1 MYEVIVIGGGHAGCE
16 ASLATSRKGHK
27 TLLITGNINNIADMP
42 CNPSIGGSAK
52 GIVVREIDAL
62 GGEMGINADKSHLQI
77 KMLNSKKGPGVR
89 SLRCQADKTT
99 YPKNMLKAL
108 NNEKN
113 LEIKEELA
121 KSIIVENNE
130 IKGIIT
136 EKDEIINAKKVIIT
150 TGTYLNADILRGH
163 NKEKGGPHGE
173 KPSLYLSESM
183 KENGLIMRRLKTGTP
198 PRVLKSSINYEEC
211 SIENGDK
218 ELLSFSNFYKPN
230 YDIDKQV
237 PCYLTYTNEKT
248 HKIILDNLDK
258 CALYSG
264 LIVGIGPRYCPSI
277 EDKIVK
283 FRDKERHQIFLEP
296 ERKDG
301 EEIYVGGFSTTMPEQ
316 LQDELIHTMD
326 GLHNAIITKYG
337 YAIEYDAIDST
348 ELKMTLETKKIKGL
362 YTAGQVNGTSGY
374 EEAAAQGLI
383 AGINAALALEDK
395 EPLILKRNEAY
406 IGVLVDDLINK
417 GITEPYRLL
426 TSRAEFRLLLRHDN
440 ADIRLTEIGRQI
452 GLINDEKYS
461 IYKQKLEDISNLEK
475 KLKNIV
481 IETKKNDY
489 LESIGSS
496 KLLENKIAY
505 ELLKRPEINIENI
518 EKMLDSKTL
527 EEIKQYKYYD
537 KAKEQVEID
546 IKYKGYIDKTE
557 KEVEKMLNLEKK
569 KIPEDIDYSKVRN
582 IATEARQKLELVRPL
597 TIGQASRISGVNPAD
612 ITMLLIYLKKEYP
625 HE

>member
-77 KMLNSKKGPGVR
+77 KILNSKKGPGVR

-183 KENGLIMRRLKTGTP
+183 KENGLTMRRLKTGTP

-230 YDIDKQV
+230 YNIDKQV

-496 KLLENKIAY
+496 KLLENKTAY